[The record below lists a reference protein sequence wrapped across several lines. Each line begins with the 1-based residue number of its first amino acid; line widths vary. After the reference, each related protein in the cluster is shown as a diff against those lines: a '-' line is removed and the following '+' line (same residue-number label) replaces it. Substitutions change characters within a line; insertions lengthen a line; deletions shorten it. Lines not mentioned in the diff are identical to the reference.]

1 MFDFAVTHISVYRRP
16 ESLVQTVQCP
26 WITFLVSGCES
37 IKNRLPDGKPVWEGN
52 SGSTPVFAIYLPG
65 MQIDFR
71 MNDRRENWVIMLKNM
86 PFAYTGDTR
95 GLMFGSGAE
104 SAMLPFHVPLSR
116 ELAAGWQTEFERM
129 REAYLN
135 PTPENSLRVR
145 LGVMNILRFMIDRN
159 AGSPGSSP
167 AEQLKRLI
175 DDDDTFAKPI
185 AQLSRACG
193 YNADHLRE
201 QFKARYRTSPLAY
214 RTRRRQAQVME
225 LIAGSRL
232 SVKEISYRTG
242 FKHPSH
248 FCLFFKKEYQISP
261 GEAIRR
267 FRNQT
272 SPEA

>member
-1 MFDFAVTHISVYRRP
+1 MFDFTATHISVYRRR
-16 ESLVQTVQCP
+16 EALVQTVQCP

-37 IKNRLPDGKPVWEGN
+37 IKSRLPDGKMAWEGN
-52 SGSTPVFAIYLPG
+52 SGSTPCFAIYLPG

-71 MNDRRENWVIMLKNM
+71 MNDRRENWVIMLKDM
-86 PFAYTGDTR
+86 PFAWSGDENR
-95 GLMFGSGAE
+95 LMFGDGAE
-104 SAMLPFHVPLSR
+104 SAMLPFRVPLPR

-159 AGSPGSSP
+159 ATGPGSSP
-167 AEQLKRLI
+167 AEELKRRI
-175 DDDDTFAKPI
+175 DEDDTFVESIAK
-185 AQLSRACG
+185 LSRACG

-201 QFKARYRTSPLAY
+201 QFKARYRTSPMAY
-214 RTRRRQAQVME
+214 RTRRRKALIME

-232 SVKEISYRTG
+232 SVKEISFRTG

-248 FCLFFKKEYQISP
+248 FCLFFKKEYLISP

-267 FRNQT
+267 FRNQVT
-272 SPEA
+272 IEA